1 MPGSVPKIR
10 ITSTL
15 SFRIY
20 LVLLL
25 SVLFL
30 FAGYSTLTNE
40 LQSRAMEDQLRA
52 GANRAGDMIRH
63 SLFTSMLLNERDLT
77 HSIISL
83 LGTEPDVD
91 AVRIYNKDGRIM
103 FSNDSTEIGTTVDL
117 EAEACYA
124 CHASAQPLTA
134 LPTPERSRLYERE
147 DGSRVLGLIIPVR
160 NEEGCWNSACH
171 AHSSDQ
177 SVLGV
182 LDVQMS
188 LSSAD
193 ATLARARHQTFLL
206 LLGGV
211 VLVGVVLALVLYRGV
226 HVPTRMLRSGTRA
239 LADGDLDYRIEMHRT
254 DELGAL
260 ARSFN
265 RMAENL
271 RQADAELRSWSST
284 LEERVQRKTEELEEV
299 SRQMIQVEK
308 SASLGKMAATVAHE
322 INNPLSGILT
332 TAKLLERK
340 VNRLLPEGDERER
353 VLENLDLIR
362 SESTRCGN
370 IVRDLLTYARESR
383 TEFQE
388 CHLNQIVRRAVRLM
402 EHHTEVEGIDT
413 QMGLFLKD
421 DRLVC
426 DAEQITQIL
435 IALMIN
441 GVEAMPTGGHL
452 RLKTWDDPTVGSH
465 RVYLSVGD
473 SGVGIPAGL
482 EDRIFDPFFST
493 KQEAKGVGL
502 GLAVVY
508 GIVQRHGGRISVES
522 DPGVGTTFT
531 VELLRRPPEAP
542 RQTQS
547 SIISDILAE

>member
-1 MPGSVPKIR
+1 MPGNVPRIR

-15 SFRIY
+15 SFRLY

-40 LQSRAMEDQLRA
+40 LQSRAMEDQLRD
-52 GANRAGDMIRH
+52 GASRAGDMIRH

-103 FSNDSTEIGTTVDL
+103 FSNDSAEIGTTVDL

-134 LPTPERSRLYERE
+134 VPTPERSRLYERE

-193 ATLARARHQTFLL
+193 ATLARARHQTLLL

-211 VLVGVVLALVLYRGV
+211 VLVGVVLALVVYRGI
-226 HVPTRMLRSGTRA
+226 HVPTRMLRSGTMA

-340 VNRLLPEGDERER
+340 MTRLLQEGDERER

-388 CHLNQIVRRAVRLM
+388 CHLNQIVQRAVRLM

-413 QMGLFLKD
+413 QIGLFLKD
-421 DRLVC
+421 DRVVC

-441 GVEAMPTGGHL
+441 AVEAMPTGGHL

-473 SGVGIPAGL
+473 SGVGIPADL

-508 GIVQRHGGRISVES
+508 GIVQRHGGTISVES
-522 DPGVGTTFT
+522 DPGLGTTFT

>member
-1 MPGSVPKIR
+1 MPGTIPRIR
-10 ITSTL
+10 VTSTL
-15 SFRIY
+15 SFRLFLI
-20 LVLLL
+20 LLL
-25 SVLFL
+25 AVLFL
-30 FAGYSTLTNE
+30 FAGYSSLSNH

-52 GANRAGDMIRH
+52 GATRAGDMIRH
-63 SLFTSMLLNERDLT
+63 SLFTSMLLNERELT
-77 HSIISL
+77 HSIIAL

-91 AVRIYNKDGRIM
+91 VVRIYNKDGRIM
-103 FSNDSTEIGTTVDL
+103 FSSDSLETGSSVDL

-134 LPTPERSRLYERE
+134 VPTPERSRLYERD
-147 DGSRVLGLIIPVR
+147 DGDRVLGLIIPIR
-160 NEEGCWNSACH
+160 NEESCWNSACH
-171 AHSSDQ
+171 AHSADQ

-188 LSSAD
+188 LASAD
-193 ATLARARHQTFLL
+193 AALAGARRQTFLL

-211 VLVGVVLALVLYRGV
+211 LLIGVVLALVLYRGV
-226 HVPTRMLRSGTRA
+226 HVPTRLLRSGTRA
-239 LADGDLDYRIEMHRT
+239 LADGDLDYRIDMKRT

-271 RQADAELRSWSST
+271 RRADTELRSWSST
-284 LEERVQRKTEELEEV
+284 LEERVQEKTAELEAV

-308 SASLGKMAATVAHE
+308 TASLGKMAATVAHE

-332 TAKLLERK
+332 TSRLLQRK
-340 VNRLLPEGDERER
+340 MDRLLPEGDERER

-383 TEFQE
+383 AEFQE
-388 CHLNQIVRRAVRLM
+388 YHLNEIVQRAVRLV
-402 EHHTEVEGIDT
+402 EHHTAVVGIET
-413 QMGLFLKD
+413 QLGLFLKD
-421 DRLVC
+421 DRMVC
-426 DAEQITQIL
+426 DGEQITQIL

-441 GVEAMPTGGHL
+441 AVEAMPAGGQL
-452 RLKTWDDPTVGSH
+452 RLRTWDDPNVGSN
-465 RVYLSVGD
+465 RVFISVSD
-473 SGVGIPAGL
+473 SGVGIPPEL
-482 EDRIFDPFFST
+482 KDRIFDPFFST
-493 KQEAKGVGL
+493 KQETKGVGL

-508 GIVQRHGGRISVES
+508 GIVQRHGGKIAVES
-522 DPGVGTTFT
+522 DPGVGTKFT
-531 VELLRRPPEAP
+531 IELFRRPPEAP

>member
-1 MPGSVPKIR
+1 
-10 ITSTL
+10 
-15 SFRIY
+15 
-20 LVLLL
+20 
-25 SVLFL
+25 
-30 FAGYSTLTNE
+30 
-40 LQSRAMEDQLRA
+40 
-52 GANRAGDMIRH
+52 
-63 SLFTSMLLNERDLT
+63 
-77 HSIISL
+77 
-83 LGTEPDVD
+83 
-91 AVRIYNKDGRIM
+91 
-103 FSNDSTEIGTTVDL
+103 
-117 EAEACYA
+117 
-124 CHASAQPLTA
+124 
-134 LPTPERSRLYERE
+134 
-147 DGSRVLGLIIPVR
+147 
-160 NEEGCWNSACH
+160 
-171 AHSSDQ
+171 
-177 SVLGV
+177 
-182 LDVQMS
+182 
-188 LSSAD
+188 
-193 ATLARARHQTFLL
+193 
-206 LLGGV
+206 
-211 VLVGVVLALVLYRGV
+211 
-226 HVPTRMLRSGTRA
+226 
-239 LADGDLDYRIEMHRT
+239 
-254 DELGAL
+254 
-260 ARSFN
+260 
-265 RMAENL
+265 
-271 RQADAELRSWSST
+271 
-284 LEERVQRKTEELEEV
+284 
-299 SRQMIQVEK
+299 MIQVEK

-340 VNRLLPEGDERER
+340 VNRLLPEGDERAR
-353 VLENLDLIR
+353 VLESLDLIR

-388 CHLNQIVRRAVRLM
+388 CHLNQIVRRAVRLV
-402 EHHTEVEGIDT
+402 EHHTEVVGIDT
-413 QMGLFLKD
+413 QIGLFLKD

-473 SGVGIPAGL
+473 SGVGIPADL

-522 DPGVGTTFT
+522 DPGVGTIFT